1 MCILS
6 FTQTLGCLLQVHKRG
21 AVIQV
26 KVLGVMCLIDEGKQT
41 TVENLFVQDKYFCEI
56 FELHSFL
63 L

>member
-1 MCILS
+1 M
-6 FTQTLGCLLQVHKRG
+6 GCLLQVHKRG

-41 TVENLFVQDKYFCEI
+41 TVENLFVQDKYFCGI